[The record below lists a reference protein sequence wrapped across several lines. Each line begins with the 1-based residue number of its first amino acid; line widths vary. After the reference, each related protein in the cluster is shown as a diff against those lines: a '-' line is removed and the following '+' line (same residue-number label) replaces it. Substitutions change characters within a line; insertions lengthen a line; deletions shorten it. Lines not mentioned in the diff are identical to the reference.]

1 MSYEVLNSKGERI
14 TIVYDG
20 TLNKDTSLDI
30 VGTNYSGYGPVIAK
44 NFIKLL
50 ENFASPTAPSSS
62 IPGQLW
68 YDTAAGAIK
77 FYDTDAQ
84 LKSGW
89 KQLGVVT
96 TGSVD
101 PNVNTEGYASR
112 EGDFWL
118 DTSESA
124 DGQLKIWAADPA
136 SGVLAWRNIGSP
148 I

>member
-44 NFIKLL
+44 NFIKVL

-84 LKSGW
+84 LKMYG
-89 KQLGVVT
+89 
-96 TGSVD
+96 
-101 PNVNTEGYASR
+101 NN
-112 EGDFWL
+112 
-118 DTSESA
+118 
-124 DGQLKIWAADPA
+124 
-136 SGVLAWRNIGSP
+136 
-148 I
+148 